1 MTMKTYLVLLLFL
14 CATCFSAAQAMPVGS
29 AFTYQ
34 GELKQ
39 AGVPAD
45 GVYDFQFQLFNAAS
59 GGVAVSGI
67 TVINNLNVDEGL
79 FTVMLDFGDSPFT
92 GDAVFLQIQVKE
104 DSAATFTSL
113 APRQSLTATPYSI
126 QSEFVGMDGVSSTSI
141 INGTI
146 TAADIGPNAVGSS
159 EIITTQVQ
167 QRVTGICSGG
177 SAMAGINQDGSV
189 NCQAAGADT
198 DWVETASTVSTLK
211 NVAIGG
217 TDATIGS
224 GTFAVYGPFQ
234 DTFGGMFVDVTGTG
248 FEQPFYGYSTN
259 GNFRAWTEFNENADQ
274 WRVNINNGYQLYV
287 DGNGRTGIN
296 EPNPQ
301 ANLHVD
307 GTVRFEDLGVTGGD
321 VPLMIQPDGDVVP
334 GPNEFTIA
342 IPPAAFTVE
351 EPGDDFQKV
360 LGNGHAFIQSG
371 FGALSAPVYLPN
383 GATVT
388 RVQIWYLDSSSQNMT
403 FRLRRSSHTS
413 ISNADLAALEP
424 TGSVAGI
431 RTATDTTIN
440 LNPINNLTN
449 SYYFRVFSNNWTGS
463 NMGIRA
469 VLITYRL

>member
-1 MTMKTYLVLLLFL
+1 MRIRTYLISLLL
-14 CATCFSAAQAMPVGS
+14 CFVCLSAAHAMPVGP

-39 AGVPAD
+39 AGVVAD
-45 GVYDFQFQLFNAAS
+45 GVYDFQFQLFNAAA
-59 GGVAVSGI
+59 GGAAVSGTI
-67 TVINNLNVDEGL
+67 VINNLNVDEGL
-79 FTVMLDFGDSPFT
+79 FSAVLDFGDGPFT
-92 GDAVFLQIQVKE
+92 GDAVFLQILVKE

-113 APRQSLTATPYSI
+113 APRQPLTATPYSI

-159 EIITTQVQ
+159 EIINTQVQ
-167 QRVTGICSGG
+167 QRVTGICAAGA
-177 SAMAGINQDGSV
+177 AMAGINQDGSV

-211 NVAIGG
+211 NVAIGD

-224 GTFAVYGPFQ
+224 GTFAVHGPFS
-234 DTFGGMFVDVTGTG
+234 DTFGGMFVDVDGTG

-259 GNFRAWTEFNENADQ
+259 ENFRAWTEFNEATDQ
-274 WRVNINNGYQLYV
+274 WRVNINNGYRLYV
-287 DGNGRTGIN
+287 DANGRTGIN

-321 VPLMIQPDGDVVP
+321 APLFVQPDGDVVA
-334 GPNEFTIA
+334 GPIEHTIA
-342 IPPAAFTVE
+342 IHPAAFTVE
-351 EPGDDFQKV
+351 ESADTFQKV
-360 LGNGHAFIQSG
+360 LGSGHAFINSG
-371 FGALSAPVYLPN
+371 FGALSVPVHFPN

-388 RVQIWYLDSSSQNMT
+388 RVQIWFLDSAAENMT
-403 FRLRRSSHTS
+403 FRLRRSPHASV
-413 ISNADLAALEP
+413 NNEDLSAILP

-431 RTATDTTIN
+431 RTATDTTIS
-440 LNPINNLTN
+440 LNPINNLTH
-449 SYYFRVFSNNWTGS
+449 SYYFRVFSSNWIGAA
-463 NMGIRA
+463 MGIKA